1 MRIAVVAGESQV
13 FAVVSSAMLASND
26 VLDVIGEER
35 LRVLRKVAV
44 FAAMIRTFT
53 DGLPKPLVHQAAR
66 PSAKSRRSFCL
77 QNGNEI
83 SDTDHCLILVTLLR
97 G

>member
-1 MRIAVVAGESQV
+1 VRIAVVAGESEV
-13 FAVVSSAMLASND
+13 FPVVFSAMLASND

-35 LRVLRKVAV
+35 LRVLRKAAV
-44 FAAMIRTFT
+44 FAAITGSFT
-53 DGLPKPLVHQAAR
+53 DGLPGAAR
-66 PSAKSRRSFCL
+66 PSGGMTFSQEPTSFRL
-77 QNGNEI
+77 QNGNEV